1 MKLKLVLLILVLIML
16 VANIWTF
23 SMKTGEAKKKKDNEI
38 VIGLS
43 LGSLREPRWQ
53 KDRDTFVDLLNKKL
67 KAKAIVLSANN
78 DSDTQN
84 KNIKSLIDEEVNC
97 LVIVPNDATAL
108 TNAVDMANK
117 AGIPVIAYDRLIE
130 DADIDYYISFKN
142 EDVGTKQAKFLVD
155 AIGGK
160 GKIVRLYGA
169 PTDNNSKLLKQGQ
182 DKILMPLIDKGD
194 IEVIREEWVPDWD
207 PNNAKNII
215 SSVLEKNKDF
225 AGILASND
233 GTAGGAIE
241 ALKEAGLA
249 GKVIVTGQDADEAAC
264 RRIID
269 GTQSMTVYKPISKLA
284 RKAAILAVKLAKK
297 KPVSATGLINN
308 GLKDVQ
314 TIFMSVKT
322 VTKENMD
329 ATVIKD
335 KFHSKEA
342 VYGK

>member
-23 SMKTGEAKKKKDNEI
+23 SMKTGQAKKKKDSEI

-43 LGSLREPRWQ
+43 LATLREPRWQ
-53 KDRDTFVDLLNKKL
+53 KDKDIFIKQVAKN
-67 KAKAIVLSANN
+67 KAKTVVLSANN
-78 DSDTQN
+78 DTATQL
-84 KNIKSLIDEEVNC
+84 KDIQSLIDEGVNC
-97 LVIVPNDATAL
+97 LVIVPHDAKSMAKEI
-108 TNAVDMANK
+108 DMAKK
-117 AGIPVIAYDRLIE
+117 AGIPVLAYDRLIE
-130 DADIDYYISFKN
+130 DADIDYYLSFKN
-142 EDVGTKQAKFLVD
+142 EDVGMKQAKFLVN

-182 DKILMPLIDKGD
+182 DKILKPLIDKGD
-194 IEVIREEWVPDWD
+194 IEVVKEEWVADWD
-207 PNNAKNII
+207 PNNAKEIMNT
-215 SSVLEKNKDF
+215 VLAKDKDIK
-225 AGILASND
+225 GVLASND

-241 ALKEAGLA
+241 ALKGAGLA

-264 RRIID
+264 QRIIN
-269 GTQSMTVYKPISKLA
+269 GTQAMTVYKPISKLA
-284 RKAAILAVKLAKK
+284 RKAGILAVKLAKK
-297 KPVSATGLINN
+297 KPVSATGLMNN
-308 GLKDVQ
+308 GVKDVQ

-329 ATVIKD
+329 ETVIKD

-342 VYGK
+342 IYGKE